1 MTVDIATMTQ
11 QAQSELD
18 ELRAQIRSRSE
29 KIMTDTLAAFF
40 AQHADVKTIYWAQWV
55 PGFNDGD
62 ACTFQVGDIH
72 FSHCE
77 AAEVDGPYFADE
89 YEGAEHEFSAQ
100 ADKDMRAV
108 ASFISNLGEHLE
120 YAFDSNAFVRIT
132 RDGVLV
138 EEYDCGY

>member
-1 MTVDIATMTQ
+1 MTIDIASMTR
-11 QAQSELD
+11 QAQTELD
-18 ELRAQIRSRSE
+18 DLRTQIRARSE

-40 AQHADVKTIYWAQWV
+40 AQHADVNTIYWAQWV

-62 ACTFQVGDIH
+62 ACTFQVGDIN
-72 FSHCE
+72 FTHCE

-89 YEGAEHEFSAQ
+89 YEGPAHEFSAE
-100 ADKDMRAV
+100 AERDMSAV
-108 ASFISNLGEHLE
+108 ARFINSLGEHLE
-120 YAFDSNAFVRIT
+120 YAFDSNAFVRVT

>member
-1 MTVDIATMTQ
+1 MTIDINAMTK
-11 QAQSELD
+11 QAQTELN
-18 ELRAQIRSRSE
+18 ELREQIRARSE

-40 AQHADVKTIYWAQWV
+40 EKHADVKTIYWSQWV

-62 ACTFQVGDIH
+62 ECTFQVGDIN
-72 FSHCE
+72 FTHCE

-89 YEGAEHEFSAQ
+89 YEGPTHEFSPEAEQ
-100 ADKDMRAV
+100 DMDAV
-108 ASFISNLGEHLE
+108 ASFISSLEDHLE
-120 YAFDSNAFVRIT
+120 YAFDSNAFVRIS